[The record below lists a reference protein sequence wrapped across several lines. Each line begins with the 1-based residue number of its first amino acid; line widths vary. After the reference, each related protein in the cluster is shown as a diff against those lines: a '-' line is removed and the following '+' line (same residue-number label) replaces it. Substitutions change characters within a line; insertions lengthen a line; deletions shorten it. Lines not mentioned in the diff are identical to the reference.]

1 MGEYR
6 DDEEDLDNPVDIPL
20 PPRPP
25 APDPSPHGLIEIYP
39 GVYLGPL
46 GGGNTGPGDPMESER
61 RPRHARPETPPPSPP
76 TPPEAS

>member
-6 DDEEDLDNPVDIPL
+6 DDEEDLDNPVDPVDIPTL
-20 PPRPP
+20 N
-25 APDPSPHGLIEIYP
+25 PDPSPHGLIEIYP

-46 GGGNTGPGDPMESER
+46 GGGNTGPGDPMPSER
-61 RPRHARPETPPPSPP
+61 RPRHARPDPA